1 MMTLVSL
8 WMRIDMAL
16 VRASRAELARPV
28 GKGQLA
34 RSPAAPSRRA
44 GGVACGAAAR
54 ILRTRI
60 PRHAHALEAPHGR
73 RLDPA
78 RCAAATERRGA
89 DRAFPRRDDDEDLHE
104 TERRPAQKAAHPGA
118 VPGDPA
124 RKHRARVPQ

>member
-34 RSPAAPSRRA
+34 RHSPDQRAAPSRRA
-44 GGVACGAAAR
+44 GGVACGGAAR

-89 DRAFPRRDDDEDLHE
+89 DRAFPRRDDD
-104 TERRPAQKAAHPGA
+104 
-118 VPGDPA
+118 
-124 RKHRARVPQ
+124 